1 MTETLAVKSRKRGQN
16 LILLNLNYKKNSRFF
31 IFLLVI
37 PKYEGKENVSFLSI
51 PEVGEK
57 HCVEERREKKEK
69 SQ

>member
-1 MTETLAVKSRKRGQN
+1 MIFFYIPSSLA
-16 LILLNLNYKKNSRFF
+16 
-31 IFLLVI
+31 
-37 PKYEGKENVSFLSI
+37 KYEGKENVSFLSI